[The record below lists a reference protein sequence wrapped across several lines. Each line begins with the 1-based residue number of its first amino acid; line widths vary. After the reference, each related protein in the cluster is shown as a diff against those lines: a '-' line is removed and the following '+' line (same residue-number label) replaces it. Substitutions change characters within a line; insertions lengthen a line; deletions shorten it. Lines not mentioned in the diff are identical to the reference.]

1 MIAQSLKS
9 RNASYRLTRARL
21 DMIDIVVV
29 EDTKVWWWDV
39 GVVRVAEAATGVGD
53 AFCCMSVVCYTSA

>member
-1 MIAQSLKS
+1 
-9 RNASYRLTRARL
+9 
-21 DMIDIVVV
+21 MIDIVVV

>member
-29 EDTKVWWWDV
+29 ENAKVW
-39 GVVRVAEAATGVGD
+39 
-53 AFCCMSVVCYTSA
+53 